1 MMSQRKRV
9 GSKSTLDKLNKVCYN
24 TNRKEVKTMS
34 AEMLMAYEEYCVD
47 CRCEGKTPVS
57 IWAWMGGEE

>member
-1 MMSQRKRV
+1 MS
-9 GSKSTLDKLNKVCYN
+9 T
-24 TNRKEVKTMS
+24 
-34 AEMLMAYEEYCVD
+34 EMLLAYEEYCVD